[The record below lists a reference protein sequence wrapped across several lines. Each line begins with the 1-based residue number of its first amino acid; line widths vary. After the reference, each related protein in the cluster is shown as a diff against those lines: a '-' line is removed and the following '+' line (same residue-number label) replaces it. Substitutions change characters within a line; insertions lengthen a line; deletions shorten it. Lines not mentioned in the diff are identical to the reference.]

1 MERLNIW
8 GVMFFVT
15 PLITGITIGA
25 IIIASEIYKF
35 LGRVFK

>member
-15 PLITGITIGA
+15 PIITGVTVATI
-25 IIIASEIYKF
+25 IVASEIYKF
-35 LGRVFK
+35 LGRVSR

>member
-15 PLITGITIGA
+15 PLITGITIA
-25 IIIASEIYKF
+25 AVIVASEIYKF
-35 LGRVFK
+35 LRRVEK